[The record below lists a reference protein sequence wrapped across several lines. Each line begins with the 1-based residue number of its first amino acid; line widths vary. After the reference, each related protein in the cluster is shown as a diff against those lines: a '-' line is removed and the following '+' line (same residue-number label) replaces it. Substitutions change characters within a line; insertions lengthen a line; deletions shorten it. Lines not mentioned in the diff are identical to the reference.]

1 MRTIAQAA
9 WRVAAHGVYQK
20 SLTCGIIHAMKI
32 SRKVVVAAAIAPFAV
47 LAVHAAAV
55 DTTVSNGFWCTW
67 SYARETP
74 AVAHGVFEDGLDTFA
89 GSERASV
96 PGVEDAFDSEGWT
109 MRISNT
115 LGRFCSRPPLFT
127 IVFR

>member
-9 WRVAAHGVYQK
+9 WRVAAHGVYKK

-47 LAVHAAAV
+47 LAVHAAAF

-74 AVAHGVFEDGLDTFA
+74 AHRLIKGGGFQETAQFARSGAVADWSRSSGMSDHPLQIG
-89 GSERASV
+89 
-96 PGVEDAFDSEGWT
+96 
-109 MRISNT
+109 MRVCMPAVISY
-115 LGRFCSRPPLFT
+115 
-127 IVFR
+127 